1 MHRDICVSVRVRP
14 AQPSQHGD
22 QPDLRPM
29 YMAKERLVT
38 SPPPPP
44 PNSGKQGKPLAGTHC
59 PLGGCAAVF
68 ECLHRQDQHL
78 EQLPAHQDARVRPPS
93 PLGTLTFLA
102 QPQENRLLTQ
112 MVPNFIAVPISY
124 TLSSIA
130 RLDIDQPVSRFISNQ
145 GTVHYCPLQLLAL
158 KLTASE
164 SSKWHSHGGQIAGQ
178 APSEEIDRL
187 TLKIDDNSDM
197 ASDVGGGGELVGA
210 NGVHQDFFDDVTNK
224 ALLPDSTSQWLT
236 RFEKGEDVHIQQT
249 FIKAKRAQFKVAP
262 TPFVGLVVLPGADK
276 PTVARLEES
285 NMTDK
290 RPDQRDS
297 TYRVNTAGSLLE
309 SWTVNKDLSFRNED
323 NTFKVVDGIKVRNR
337 DGKISIPEYS
347 KDTVTIDSQQ
357 VEIVDELRKRYDGRP
372 EYDLCATLIEVDAGS
387 LVKLITNFRKLVSQS
402 SRDPTHDRDN
412 LENMMEDTRTF
423 CARSPILF
431 RAGTRNRVIDAVNIR
446 YGIDDEQGFRTI
458 YTSRG
463 IQQLISVSASYFNAL
478 DPTTRSANDMT
489 QTMVRPRFLQT
500 LCLLLSM
507 LSNVDIRQMSDFL
520 DATYGITADRPNIEI
535 LFLKVIPLASINSKV
550 FLSSVVPAVLGY
562 KVDKKAIEDEAQCWE
577 TLLKKLAEKGY
588 LLPGTVDDLGRNEH
602 SWLYQWPTK
611 DEDRIRSSHIFGR
624 LQLHGENLRGF
635 NEILTVKV
643 GTESDEKELTIYLQ
657 YFPDR
662 AFSIAASDYEHLHC
676 LDPREYILQDT
687 AEEANG
693 RVCKVTICSKPL
705 NDLSNEAVRLINRIL
720 PTINREVVRRGGS
733 KLTKWAGRK
742 GSNGDPGIIA
752 GDLQIAPTITRHEAW
767 LEGVSA
773 PLAVTWKCDGR
784 TISKVDMLRR
794 MGRSIDRIK
803 IVVEKFLRGR
813 NHRLGKS
820 YDSDEREATY
830 ASQVQECLAREDE
843 ILRREETTRAA
854 PDTPIARS
862 VHPGDDISV
871 VRSKI
876 WFEYKSQYRPDRD
889 QLFVWAQ
896 SDTIT
901 GVKWLRGGSQAE
913 IMLRGIPTK
922 FIVAAL
928 RPELMIPQEDE
939 VVQGD
944 MVLLAGKY
952 MIVTSLASGPAS
964 YEGPRQLPHYEMTNW
979 LEIQSIDEQAQS
991 RRRKNKIGHRSRL
1004 RLCQD
1009 LSNPVAYMIVVYGKP
1024 DLVSTSPESWTFNSP
1039 AVHAETHINPHTPTK
1054 MTKHY
1059 EIKVLPGKG
1068 NAMVAVHPPAPGTV
1082 IVRMSGDGRSAITL
1096 GKEMKTGFLVTHE
1109 EVLESTG

>member
-1 MHRDICVSVRVRP
+1 MCHWRARQATCC
-14 AQPSQHGD
+14 
-22 QPDLRPM
+22 DLTL
-29 YMAKERLVT
+29 RL
-38 SPPPPP
+38 P
-44 PNSGKQGKPLAGTHC
+44 
-59 PLGGCAAVF
+59 GGCTAVF
-68 ECLHRQDQHL
+68 KSPRCREEHL
-78 EQLPAHQDARVRPPS
+78 EQLIAHQDGRLRPCSPS
-93 PLGTLTFLA
+93 ETLSPPA
-102 QPQENRLLTQ
+102 QPQMVRIAFQITTTEYINLSIFFPFTKGDFPVASAAASLVRPQRICALDMALSRYNSTNRRI
-112 MVPNFIAVPISY
+112 NAWIGS
-124 TLSSIA
+124 
-130 RLDIDQPVSRFISNQ
+130 
-145 GTVHYCPLQLLAL
+145 
-158 KLTASE
+158 
-164 SSKWHSHGGQIAGQ
+164 GGQSTGK

-197 ASDVGGGGELVGA
+197 ASEAGGAGELVSA
-210 NGVHQDFFDDVTNK
+210 NGVRQDFFDDVTNK
-224 ALLPDSTSQWLT
+224 ALLPESTSQWLT

-249 FIKAKRAQFKVAP
+249 FIKAKRAQFRLAP
-262 TPFVGLVVLPGADK
+262 TPLVGLVVLPGADK

-323 NTFKVVDGIKVRNR
+323 NTFKVVDGIKVRTR
-337 DGKISIPEYS
+337 DGKVSFPEYS

-357 VEIVDELRKRYDGRP
+357 VEIVDELRNQHGRL
-372 EYDLCATLIEVDAGS
+372 EFDLCATLIEVDAGS

-402 SRDPTHDRDN
+402 SHEPTHDREN

-423 CARSPILF
+423 LARSPILF

-478 DPTTRSANDMT
+478 DPATRSADDMT

-520 DATYGITADRPNIEI
+520 YATYGIKADRPNIEV

-562 KVDKKAIEDEAQCWE
+562 KVENSAIEDEAQCWE
-577 TLLKKLAEKGY
+577 TLLKKLAERGY
-588 LLPGTVDDLGRNEH
+588 LLPGTVDDLGRNEN

-611 DEDRIRSSHIFGR
+611 DDDRIRSSHIFGR
-624 LQLHGENLRGF
+624 LQLHGETLRGF
-635 NEILTVKV
+635 NEILPVKI
-643 GTESDEKELTIYLQ
+643 GAESDEKELTIYLQ
-657 YFPDR
+657 YLPDA
-662 AFSIAASDYEHLHC
+662 AFSIAASDYEHIHC

-693 RVCKVTICSKPL
+693 RVCKMTIYSKPL

-720 PTINREVVRRGGS
+720 PTINREVARRGGN

-767 LEGVSA
+767 LEGGST

-794 MGRSIDRIK
+794 MGRSIDRIN

-813 NHRLGKS
+813 NYRL
-820 YDSDEREATY
+820 DERELSYAT
-830 ASQVQECLAREDE
+830 QVQAYLSKEAAIIRG
-843 ILRREETTRAA
+843 EESTRAA

-871 VRSKI
+871 VRSRI
-876 WFEYKSQYRPDRD
+876 WFVYNSQYRPDRD
-889 QLFVWAQ
+889 QLFIWAQ
-896 SDTIT
+896 SDTISN
-901 GVKWLRGGSQAE
+901 VKWLRGGSQAE
-913 IMLRGIPTK
+913 IILRNTPTK
-922 FIVAAL
+922 FIVAVL

-939 VVQGD
+939 VAQGD
-944 MVLLAGKY
+944 MVLLAGRY
-952 MIVTSLASGPAS
+952 MIVTSPAS
-964 YEGPRQLPHYEMTNW
+964 DPGNYRDPNQKPLYEMTNW
-979 LEIQSIDEQAQS
+979 LEIQSVDEQAQS
-991 RRRKNKIGHRSRL
+991 RRRKNKISVERPL
-1004 RLCQD
+1004 
-1009 LSNPVAYMIVVYGKP
+1009 
-1024 DLVSTSPESWTFNSP
+1024 
-1039 AVHAETHINPHTPTK
+1039 HIF
-1054 MTKHY
+1054 
-1059 EIKVLPGKG
+1059 V
-1068 NAMVAVHPPAPGTV
+1068 
-1082 IVRMSGDGRSAITL
+1082 
-1096 GKEMKTGFLVTHE
+1096 
-1109 EVLESTG
+1109 